1 MLAVHIQFEHQ
12 AVSTPDA
19 IALEIGDTALSYEKL
34 NSLANRVAH
43 ALIARGT
50 RPGDFIGICLD
61 RSVAMIAGVLGI
73 LKAGAAYVPM
83 DTEYPAD
90 RLAYMLEDSGVRL
103 LIADSTQARCL
114 KIDDDRTLL
123 LDDLDVLRSD
133 KEHNPGLPVED
144 EQLIY
149 MIYTSGSTGK
159 PKGSLIYHRGF
170 QNLVDWYVR
179 SFDFDGQS
187 RVLHMTSP
195 AFDLTQKN
203 LFAPLVSGG
212 CLCLLSSRVYD
223 ANIIIDH
230 IERHRVT
237 VVNCTPSAFGRLLN
251 FADDRLYRRIASL
264 RYVFLGGEPISVP
277 RLKSWLDNPHCHAQ
291 VVNTYGPTECTD
303 VCAYFRIEQ
312 PDAFMERNVP
322 IGRALPG
329 FRLYVLDEKLQP
341 VVEGKEGQLCIAG
354 VGVGRGYHNKPDM
367 TAERFVVDPFA
378 ERPGERLY
386 LTGDRARVLDAG
398 NIDYL
403 GRIDNQVK
411 VRGFRIELG
420 EIERVLEL
428 HDAIKEAAVSVF
440 PDRSGDNR
448 LAAYLVYRP
457 DLSRPSISEVRA
469 FLQRSLP
476 DFMLPTAWVVLDK
489 LPLTPNGKLD
499 RKALPM
505 PQAQRPSLD
514 TDYVAPRNGTERYLV
529 DLWLEYLGIDR
540 VGVNDR
546 FFELGGSS
554 LNAVDFIARLSNEL
568 GERIPIATFFAA
580 PTIRGFVAV
589 LWAEHRGAMLR
600 RFPDDAPEGGATASS
615 GPSTRPAAM
624 VEGELIAIIGL
635 AGRFPGAADADELW
649 RNLLD
654 GVEAVNRAT
663 DEELRAAGVS
673 EEDIADPEYVR
684 NYFSMDEVEYFDAGF
699 FGYQPRDV
707 EAMDPQHRLFLECAW
722 TALDNAG
729 YADTERYGGR
739 IGVFG
744 GIARDAYL
752 HHYVSRHPRYRDVLG
767 DFAVNMGN
775 DKNFPA
781 ARVAY
786 KLNLRGPAVN
796 VQTACSTSGVALHLA
811 CQSLRA
817 GESDMALVGGC
828 RVLVPTQL
836 GYRYVEG
843 SALSR
848 DGRLFV
854 FDRRGTGM
862 VRGSGAAFLVIKR
875 LSDALRDGDCIRALI
890 KSTAINNDGSAK
902 VGFTAPSVEGQ
913 SEVIAEAL
921 RRAGVPVDSIGYVE
935 AHGTATALGDPI
947 EVRGLTR
954 AYRQFTDARQFAR
967 LGSIKS
973 NIGHLDAGAA
983 TAGIIKTV
991 LSMEHGELPA
1001 SLNYEQPN
1009 PDIDFASSPF
1019 QVNAARSPWPAENGQ
1034 PRRAGVSSFG
1044 LGGTNFHCIIEQAPE
1059 SEPKMEEDKRSW
1071 QLFALSAKSERSL
1084 LANLVGLY
1092 GYCAQYPERSMADL
1106 AYSLNTRRP
1115 EFRHR
1120 AVLVCARGASLD
1132 GRTLAAARRQ
1142 TVGESK
1148 RELVF
1153 EFPKCGGSPWNAA
1166 PGLYG
1171 AEPVFRGAMRACA
1184 EAVAA
1189 SFGGDLCERLYPVV
1203 DATALADPL
1212 FADIA
1217 QFSLEYALAQLWMAW
1232 VGKPRLLVGE
1242 DVGELV
1248 AACVAG
1254 MLSLADALLLVV
1266 ARRKGLHEKDE
1277 APLKEALART
1287 VLASPTIPV
1296 LAVSVGAELQQLSM
1310 DYWRNQ
1316 LKGVDRRQAAEAVLQ
1331 FHTPLTKLVMG
1342 MAPIETVP
1350 CADGISV
1357 VPSLGFG
1364 DAFQDDEYS
1373 LFGALGEVWLL
1384 GHPVDWTAVYRDAP
1398 VRKVPLP
1405 PYRFDRQ
1412 RYWIDLPSTGS
1423 RLLILAAA
1431 SEQELTTAAGRWAQY
1446 FQTHPDADLRALA
1459 SEPGDF
1465 GSSRLSAL
1473 VATPAEAAQAW
1484 VQPVRALDAR
1494 AEPSVIFMFP
1504 GGGAQY
1510 LRMGQ
1515 DLYRQHPVFKQTV
1528 DEGLLLHAA
1537 RTGYDLRRVW
1547 FPRNGQEERASAEME
1562 RPSVQLP
1569 ALFIIEIALARLWQ
1583 HWGVRPTAL
1592 LGHSMGENTA
1602 ACIAGVMNFADALG
1616 LVALRGRLFERVEPG
1631 GMLSVALSSEA
1642 LRPYLGA
1649 QLDLATVNG
1658 PEQCTVSGRSEALS
1672 ALQRRLEAEGVDAQP
1687 IPIAIAAHSRWL
1699 EPILDEFGAYLR
1711 GIALHEPEI
1720 PFISNLN
1727 GDWIAAEQATDP
1739 DYWVRHL
1746 RQTVRFGD
1754 GVQTLLREK
1763 GRVFLECGPGKI
1775 LGSLVKLQGSR
1786 LAERVIPSLR
1796 HGREDISD
1804 RNFLFGS
1811 IGRLWSI
1818 GATLDWNVIE
1828 RDWPGSCLHL
1838 PPQPP
1843 GTVESVA
1850 FAPATTLSNVASIN
1864 YLDSQILPQAGMAG
1878 IAASPFPGLQE
1889 SAAVKSRK
1897 DLIVE
1902 KLKAIIYDMSGIA
1915 ATALDTDTTFLNLGF
1930 DSLFLTQA
1938 NLRFKKAFSVK
1949 TTMRQLLNEAPTLGT
1964 LAAFIDGQLPADALQ
1979 EELRPAATPAPQV
1992 AANPATT
1999 PPVALPAVQTGGAL
2013 VAGGD
2018 ALQQAII
2025 LQIQASN
2032 ALLNL
2037 IQGGMGGPA
2046 LVQPAQVALPVAAA
2060 PSPIVA
2066 PAPMA
2071 QAAVA
2076 SPSRDS
2082 AAAHGPFQPVQK
2094 TASSDLNDR
2103 QRHYLVEFMAAYQRR
2118 TAKSKAFAEQHRPH
2132 YADPR
2137 TVMGFK
2143 TLWKELTYTLVGER
2157 SKGSHVWD
2165 IDGNEY
2171 VDCMSGFGAIFFG
2184 HAPDF
2189 VVEAVQRQLTKTID
2203 YGPQSQLAGPAAQL
2217 LCEMTGMERAS
2228 FCNTGS
2234 EAVLAAM
2241 RLARTVTG
2249 NDLIVVFSGD
2259 YHGIFDEVLVQVQ
2272 TIGNQRQNRPVA
2284 PGIPQS
2290 ASQNILVL
2298 DYGDPR
2304 SVEVIR
2310 ERAGEIAAV
2319 LIEPIQSRRPEL
2331 QPREFLH
2338 QVRAVTRET
2347 GIPMIFDEIITGF
2360 RLHPRG
2366 AQAWFDVD
2374 ADIACYGKVIGGG
2387 FPVGVVAGKAKY
2399 LDALD
2404 GGQWRFGDDSFPEV
2418 GMTYFAGT
2426 FIRHPV
2432 ALAAVHAVLQYLKQ
2446 QGPELQQ
2453 GVNRRAAL
2461 FAEEINRQYRRR
2473 GVPIELNYF
2482 GSVFL
2487 PRFNGNP
2494 DFEGLFHHHLRFHG
2508 AHHIWGRRPG
2518 FLTAAHTDADIQSL
2532 IKSFVDAAE
2541 AMQRGGFL
2549 PALEDQPRQHYPWTT
2564 TQSELWL
2571 AIKMGPSASAAY
2583 NEQVMFEIEHELDPA
2598 ALELAL
2604 DKVLNR
2610 HPSLRA
2616 VVDANEAGLTLLPYM
2631 SPRFTYRD
2639 LLSLPEEERDAAVR
2653 QQAQEHIDQPFDF
2666 FQGPLLRMLL
2676 MRVAERRYVLCVCAS
2691 HLVCDGWSL
2700 EIVMEDIATYYTGIR
2715 QGRYMQRRPVPSL
2728 DELAAAEQAQRA
2740 AGDMK
2745 EARDYWLK
2753 VYGDSLP
2760 PDLDLPLDHPRPRQR
2775 SYRGER
2781 RAYYLDRALNE
2792 PMRRYAKEHGCTSFV
2807 MMLSVFVLM
2816 VHRLTRQDDIV
2827 VGIPAAGQPNMGLPG
2842 LVAHGVNFLSLR
2854 AAVDPRLSFSAFMV
2868 AMRDRFME
2876 AKDHQCFGYGELLQV
2891 LRVPRDPSR
2900 LPLVTVSFNLDMAF
2914 NPLDFDGV
2922 LAKFLPA
2929 PRGLS
2934 KYDLLFTLT
2943 DQGNDIL
2950 IEVDR
2955 NADIFEASTIDRW
2968 VAFYEQFLRT
2978 VLKEPARP
2986 VVELPMLDAVGRQT
3000 MLEEWNATAR
3010 DYPLGISS
3018 LHGLVESAVARYPE
3032 VVAVVDAGG
3041 ALTYA
3046 DLDARANRLAHY
3058 LRAQGVRPDQV
3069 IGVLME
3075 RSRDM
3080 VVALYGIL
3088 KAGAAYLPLDPEH
3101 PAERIRMILEE
3112 SAAPL
3117 VICQEALSALLPQGL
3132 SWLAIDRAEAVLRDF
3147 PAEAPEASTRPEHL
3161 AYVIYTSGST
3171 GRPKG
3176 VMNEHRGI
3184 CNRLLWMQEAIP
3196 LGPDDRVLQKTP
3208 YTFDVSVWEF
3218 FLPLMAGARLVM
3230 AAPGGH
3236 RDNDY
3241 LIRTVQE
3248 QRISYLHFVPSML
3261 HLFLAHPDAGRCGGL
3276 RCVIASGESLP
3287 RNLHDRFFEIL
3298 PHVQLY
3304 NLYGPTE
3311 AAVDV
3316 TFWACDPNAPGDT
3329 VPIGRPVANTQIYL
3343 LDEQLQPVPVGVP
3356 GELYIGGVQVARGYL
3371 NRPDLTA
3378 ERFVS
3383 DPFAADPRAC
3393 LYKTGDLARYRG
3405 DGAIEYIG
3413 RNDFQVKVRGLR
3425 IELGEIEAAL
3435 ERHADVERCVVV
3447 VREDRVNDQRLVAY
3461 LVNRSGSKPDNAS
3474 LREHLRTF
3482 LPEYMVPQHF
3492 VSLLAL
3498 PLTSSGKVDRNALPD
3513 PEQAVPQSGD
3523 QFRAPQGEVETFI
3536 AELWG
3541 QRLGIERVSTSD
3553 NFFDLGGHSLLGTQ
3567 IFASINRR
3575 YEIMLDL
3582 RELFDAPTIAQLAR
3596 LVEARRSGQSLI
3608 PIELKI
3614 VHRDDLVDPPPSSQQ
3629 MRLWYLSQVDSDYIA
3644 FNLPAAF
3651 RLSGPLRLD
3660 CLQRALDTIV
3670 ERHAPLRTNIV
3681 VKNGELVQA
3690 VRDALKLDL
3699 TPVPITAFG
3708 ATTIAE
3714 LAQAIKRES
3723 ARSFDLEHDPLI
3735 QAGLVKLDEQDHILY
3750 VIIHHIVFDG
3760 WSFDIFLRD
3769 LFRLYNA
3776 YRAGRPNPLPALPVT
3791 YADYAIWQ
3799 QKWLASEH
3807 VQQQLGYWIE
3817 RLSGELPVLDLP
3829 LDKPRPPIQPHA
3841 AEAVLI
3847 NIDASLLQGLDAAGA
3862 RSGATLFMVMLSLY
3876 AVTLYR
3882 FTRQT
3887 DLLIGAP
3894 ISGRNLEELDG
3905 LLGFFINT
3913 LVFRLNV
3920 DPSQPFSAWIKDV
3933 KGRCLQAYDHQ
3944 YTPFELIIQHL
3955 NVPRDQSRS
3964 PVYQTLLIY
3973 QDVRN
3978 RTDQPDGMVKQQVNI
3993 ELAGAQT
4000 DLDFW
4005 LKRESDRMLGGFE
4018 FPSALFVRDTI
4029 ATIADSFMTIA
4040 RRVAER
4046 PDISIAELISLDERE
4061 RKLLADWNATEAAYP
4076 VERSLADWLTE
4087 RVDERAE
4094 RTAVIG
4100 SDRSLSYAELEAQS
4114 NQLAH
4119 HLRAQGVQRG
4129 TLVGLC
4135 QQRSER
4141 LLVSLLAIWKAGG
4154 AYVPLDPDYPEKRL
4168 RYMLETAQAPVILTE
4183 SALINI
4189 VADYSCRRVSVDSD
4203 WPVIAGYAKTSLNSE
4218 VVGENLAY
4226 VIFTSGST
4234 GEPKGVQIPHR
4245 AVVNFLHSMSRE
4257 PGMQADDRLLAVTT
4271 LSFDIAVLELFLPLL
4286 VGATVVIAGRDDAAD
4301 GHRLKSLLEQ
4311 HEINLLQ
4318 ATPSTW
4324 RLLMATG
4331 WSGSTQFRALV
4342 GGESLPVDLR
4352 ADLIQRCG
4360 EVWNM
4365 YGPTETTVWSTCER
4379 VDDLK
4384 KPILIGRPIAN
4395 TQCHIVDDRLQP
4407 VPIGVAG
4414 ELLIGGDGLSS
4425 GYLGRPELTA
4435 ERFVTDNF
4443 QLKDTVKP
4451 RLYRTGDRVRWRAD
4465 GRLEYF
4471 QRLDNQV
4478 KLRGFRI
4485 ELGEIESVLLSHPQI
4500 AECAAAVKYYGHG
4513 DHRLVAYIRYE
4524 GSEALTNTD
4533 LRRFLREQLPDYMV
4547 PQIFVEVRSMPLTP
4561 NGKIDRKALPEPL
4574 QIKSNAQ
4581 TYVAPRTEA
4590 EKEIAA
4596 IWSQALK
4603 IDSISVDDKFFDIGG
4618 HSLLALSVIARIE
4631 KKYGVRISPLDMLMN
4646 TLEQIATK
4654 VAFSGERAGASET
4667 EAAAHK
4673 VAPTSD
4679 QQRGAKGGRLGH
4691 LISKLQS
4698 GFSDV

>member
-1 MLAVHIQFEHQ
+1 MLAVHTQFEHQ
-12 AVSTPDA
+12 VVATPDA
-19 IALEIGDTALSYEKL
+19 IALEIGDTTLSYEKL

-43 ALIARGT
+43 TLIARGT

-61 RSVAMIAGVLGI
+61 RSVAMIASVLGI
-73 LKAGAAYVPM
+73 LKVGAAYVPM

-90 RLAYMLEDSGVRL
+90 RLAYMLEDSEIRV
-103 LIADSTQARCL
+103 LITDSAQARCL
-114 KIDDDRTLL
+114 KIDDDRALL
-123 LDDLDVLRSD
+123 LDNLDTLKSD
-133 KEHNPGLPVED
+133 EESNPGLLVEN

-149 MIYTSGSTGK
+149 MIYTSGSTGR
-159 PKGSLIYHRGF
+159 PKGSLICHRGF

-179 SFDFDGQS
+179 SFEFDGQS

-223 ANIIIDH
+223 AHIIIDH
-230 IERHRVT
+230 IERHRIT

-277 RLKSWLDNPHCHAQ
+277 RLKTWLDNPHCHAQ

-312 PDAFMERNVP
+312 PNAFMERNVP

-341 VVEGKEGQLCIAG
+341 VVEGNEGQLCIAG

-378 ERPGERLY
+378 ERPGEQLY
-386 LTGDRARVLDAG
+386 LTGDRARVLDDG

-476 DFMLPTAWVVLDK
+476 DFMLPTAWVVLDR

-505 PQAQRPSLD
+505 PQAQRPYLD
-514 TDYVAPRNGTERYLV
+514 TDYVAPRNGAEQRLV

-540 VGVNDR
+540 VGVDDR

-589 LWAEHRGAMLR
+589 LWAEHRGAMYR
-600 RFPDDAPEGGATASS
+600 RFPNEAPEGGATASS
-615 GPSTRPAAM
+615 GPSMRPVAM
-624 VEGELIAIIGL
+624 VEGDPIAIIGL
-635 AGRFPGAADADELW
+635 AGRFPGAADADGLW
-649 RNLLD
+649 CNLRD
-654 GVEAVNRAT
+654 GFEAVDRAT

-1019 QVNAARSPWPAENGQ
+1019 QVNAARSPWPAEKNGQ

-1120 AVLVCARGASLD
+1120 AVLLCAHGASLD

-1189 SFGGDLCERLYPVV
+1189 SLGGDLCERLYPVV
-1203 DATALADPL
+1203 DAAALADPL

-1254 MLSLADALLLVV
+1254 MVSLADALLLVV
-1266 ARRKGLHEKDE
+1266 ARRKGMHEKDE
-1277 APLKEALART
+1277 APLREALART
-1287 VLASPTIPV
+1287 VLASSTIPI
-1296 LAVSVGAELQQLSM
+1296 LAVSAGAELQQLSM
-1310 DYWRNQ
+1310 GYWRNQ
-1316 LKGVDRRQAAEAVLQ
+1316 LKGVDCRQAVEAILQ
-1331 FHTPLTKLVMG
+1331 SHTPLTRLVMG
-1342 MAPIETVP
+1342 MAPFQTVP
-1350 CADGISV
+1350 CADGISA

-1364 DAFQDDEYS
+1364 GASQDDEYS
-1373 LFGALGEVWLL
+1373 LFGALSEVWLL
-1384 GHPVDWTAVYRDAP
+1384 GHPVDWTAVYRDVP

-1431 SEQELTTAAGRWAQY
+1431 SEQELTTAGGRWAQY

-1459 SEPGDF
+1459 VAPADF
-1465 GSSRLSAL
+1465 GPSRSSAL
-1473 VATPAEAAQAW
+1473 VATPTDAAQAW

-1510 LRMGQ
+1510 LRMGR
-1515 DLYRQHPVFKQTV
+1515 DLYRQHPVFKQVV
-1528 DEGLLLHAA
+1528 DEGVLLHAA
-1537 RTGYDLRRVW
+1537 RSGYDLRRAW
-1547 FPRNGQEERASAEME
+1547 FPRNGQEEQASVEME

-1583 HWGVRPTAL
+1583 HWGVRPAAL
-1592 LGHSMGENTA
+1592 IGHSMGENTA
-1602 ACIAGVMNFADALG
+1602 ACIAGVMSFADALG
-1616 LVALRGRLFERVEPG
+1616 LVALRGQLFERVEPG
-1631 GMLSVALSSEA
+1631 GMLSVALSAEA
-1642 LRPYLGA
+1642 LRPYLDEE
-1649 QLDLATVNG
+1649 LDLATVNG
-1658 PEQCTVSGRSEALS
+1658 PEQCTVSGRTAAL
-1672 ALQRRLEAEGVDAQP
+1672 LGLRRRLEAEGVDMQP

-1699 EPILDEFGAYLR
+1699 EPILDEFGAYLH
-1711 GIALHEPEI
+1711 GIALREPEI
-1720 PFISNLN
+1720 PFISNLD
-1727 GDWIAAEQATDP
+1727 GDWITAERATDP
-1739 DYWVRHL
+1739 DYWVHHL
-1746 RQTVRFGD
+1746 RRTVRFGD
-1754 GVQTLLREK
+1754 GVKTLLREK

-1775 LGSLVKLQGSR
+1775 LGSLVKLQGSQIGD
-1786 LAERVIPSLR
+1786 RVVPSLR
-1796 HGREDISD
+1796 HAREDMSD
-1804 RNFLFGS
+1804 RNVLLGS

-1818 GATLDWNVIE
+1818 GVALDWNVIE

-1843 GTVESVA
+1843 GTAESMA
-1850 FAPATTLSNVASIN
+1850 SAPATALGAPAPNSH
-1864 YLDSQILPQAGMAG
+1864 LDNQISPQIGMAG
-1878 IAASPFPGLQE
+1878 IAASPSPGLQE

-1897 DLIVE
+1897 DLIIE

-1915 ATALDTDTTFLNLGF
+1915 ATTLDADTTFLNLGF

-1949 TTMRQLLNEAPTLGT
+1949 ITMRQLLNEAPTLAA
-1964 LAAFIDGQLPADALQ
+1964 LAAFIDGQLPRDALR
-1979 EELRPAATPAPQV
+1979 EELRPAAAP
-1992 AANPATT
+1992 T
-1999 PPVALPAVQTGGAL
+1999 PPMAASPVTAPVAVPLAQTGGAL

-2018 ALQQAII
+2018 ALRQAIV

-2032 ALLNL
+2032 ALLTL
-2037 IQGGMGGPA
+2037 IQGGIGDPA
-2046 LVQPAQVALPVAAA
+2046 LVQPAQTPLPVAAA
-2060 PSPIVA
+2060 PSPVVA

-2071 QAAVA
+2071 QDAAA

-2082 AAAHGPFQPVQK
+2082 AAHGPFQPVQK
-2094 TASSDLNDR
+2094 TASSDLNER
-2103 QRHYLVEFMAAYQRR
+2103 QRRYLDEFMAAYQKR

-2189 VVEAVQRQLTKTID
+2189 VIEAVQRQLTKTID

-2331 QPREFLH
+2331 QPRKFLH

-2366 AQAWFDVD
+2366 AQAWFDVE

-2426 FIRHPV
+2426 FIRHPA

-2453 GVNRRAAL
+2453 GVNRRTAL
-2461 FAEEINRQYRRR
+2461 FAEEVNRQFRRR
-2473 GVPIELNYF
+2473 GVPVELNYF

-2487 PRFNGNP
+2487 PRFSGNP

-2518 FLTAAHTDADIQSL
+2518 FLTTAHTDEDIRSL
-2532 IKSFVDAAE
+2532 IESFVDAAE

-2549 PALEDQPRQHYPWTT
+2549 PTLEDQPRQHYPWTT

-2583 NEQVMFEIEHELDPA
+2583 NEQVVFEIEQDLDPA

-2616 VVDANEAGLTLLPYM
+2616 VVDASEAGLTLLPCM
-2631 SPRFTYRD
+2631 SPQFAYRD
-2639 LLSLPEEERDAAVR
+2639 LLSVAEEERDAAVR
-2653 QQAQEHIDQPFDF
+2653 QQALEHIDQPFDF
-2666 FQGPLLRMLL
+2666 FRGPLLRMLL
-2676 MRVAERRYVLCVCAS
+2676 VRVAERRYMLCVCAS

-2700 EIVMEDIATYYTGIR
+2700 EIVMEDIAAYYTGIR

-2728 DELAAAEQAQRA
+2728 DELAAAEQTQRA
-2740 AGDMK
+2740 AGDMR

-2753 VYGDSLP
+2753 VYGDNLP

-2792 PMRRYAKEHGCTSFV
+2792 PMRRYAKEQGCTSFV

-2854 AAVDPRLSFSAFMV
+2854 AAVDPRLNFGAFMV

-2955 NADIFEASTIDRW
+2955 NADIFEANTIDRW
-2968 VAFYEQFLRT
+2968 VAFYEQLLRT
-2978 VLKEPARP
+2978 VLNEPARP
-2986 VVELPMLDAVGRQT
+2986 LAELPMLDATGRQT
-3000 MLEEWNATAR
+3000 VLEGWNATIR
-3010 DYPLGISS
+3010 DYPLEVSS

-3046 DLDARANRLAHY
+3046 DLDMRANRLAHY

-3117 VICQEALSALLPQGL
+3117 VICQEALSAPLPQGMP
-3132 SWLAIDRAEAVLRDF
+3132 SLAIERAEMLLRDF
-3147 PAEAPEASTRPEHL
+3147 PTEAPETLTRPEHL

-3218 FLPLMAGARLVM
+3218 FLPLMVGARLVM

-3261 HLFLAHPDAGRCGGL
+3261 HLFLAHPNAERCGGL
-3276 RCVIASGESLP
+3276 RCVIASGEALP

-3298 PHVQLY
+3298 PHAKLY

-3316 TFWACDPNAPGDT
+3316 TFWTCDPNALGDT

-3343 LDEQLQPVPVGVP
+3343 LDEQMQPVPVGVP
-3356 GELYIGGVQVARGYL
+3356 GELYIGGIQVARGYL

-3378 ERFVS
+3378 ERFIS
-3383 DPFAADPRAC
+3383 DPFAADPQAR
-3393 LYKTGDLARYRG
+3393 LYKTGDLARYRE
-3405 DGAIEYIG
+3405 DGVIEYIG

-3435 ERHADVERCVVV
+3435 ERHVDVERCVVI
-3447 VREDRVNDQRLVAY
+3447 VREDRANDQRLVAY
-3461 LVNRSGSKPDNAS
+3461 FS
-3474 LREHLRTF
+3474 LKD
-3482 LPEYMVPQHF
+3482 
-3492 VSLLAL
+3492 
-3498 PLTSSGKVDRNALPD
+3498 GKV
-3513 PEQAVPQSGD
+3513 
-3523 QFRAPQGEVETFI
+3523 
-3536 AELWG
+3536 
-3541 QRLGIERVSTSD
+3541 
-3553 NFFDLGGHSLLGTQ
+3553 
-3567 IFASINRR
+3567 
-3575 YEIMLDL
+3575 
-3582 RELFDAPTIAQLAR
+3582 
-3596 LVEARRSGQSLI
+3596 
-3608 PIELKI
+3608 
-3614 VHRDDLVDPPPSSQQ
+3614 
-3629 MRLWYLSQVDSDYIA
+3629 
-3644 FNLPAAF
+3644 
-3651 RLSGPLRLD
+3651 
-3660 CLQRALDTIV
+3660 
-3670 ERHAPLRTNIV
+3670 
-3681 VKNGELVQA
+3681 
-3690 VRDALKLDL
+3690 
-3699 TPVPITAFG
+3699 
-3708 ATTIAE
+3708 
-3714 LAQAIKRES
+3714 
-3723 ARSFDLEHDPLI
+3723 
-3735 QAGLVKLDEQDHILY
+3735 
-3750 VIIHHIVFDG
+3750 
-3760 WSFDIFLRD
+3760 
-3769 LFRLYNA
+3769 
-3776 YRAGRPNPLPALPVT
+3776 
-3791 YADYAIWQ
+3791 
-3799 QKWLASEH
+3799 
-3807 VQQQLGYWIE
+3807 
-3817 RLSGELPVLDLP
+3817 
-3829 LDKPRPPIQPHA
+3829 
-3841 AEAVLI
+3841 
-3847 NIDASLLQGLDAAGA
+3847 
-3862 RSGATLFMVMLSLY
+3862 
-3876 AVTLYR
+3876 
-3882 FTRQT
+3882 
-3887 DLLIGAP
+3887 
-3894 ISGRNLEELDG
+3894 
-3905 LLGFFINT
+3905 
-3913 LVFRLNV
+3913 
-3920 DPSQPFSAWIKDV
+3920 
-3933 KGRCLQAYDHQ
+3933 
-3944 YTPFELIIQHL
+3944 
-3955 NVPRDQSRS
+3955 
-3964 PVYQTLLIY
+3964 
-3973 QDVRN
+3973 
-3978 RTDQPDGMVKQQVNI
+3978 
-3993 ELAGAQT
+3993 
-4000 DLDFW
+4000 
-4005 LKRESDRMLGGFE
+4005 
-4018 FPSALFVRDTI
+4018 
-4029 ATIADSFMTIA
+4029 
-4040 RRVAER
+4040 
-4046 PDISIAELISLDERE
+4046 
-4061 RKLLADWNATEAAYP
+4061 
-4076 VERSLADWLTE
+4076 
-4087 RVDERAE
+4087 
-4094 RTAVIG
+4094 
-4100 SDRSLSYAELEAQS
+4100 
-4114 NQLAH
+4114 
-4119 HLRAQGVQRG
+4119 
-4129 TLVGLC
+4129 
-4135 QQRSER
+4135 
-4141 LLVSLLAIWKAGG
+4141 
-4154 AYVPLDPDYPEKRL
+4154 
-4168 RYMLETAQAPVILTE
+4168 
-4183 SALINI
+4183 
-4189 VADYSCRRVSVDSD
+4189 
-4203 WPVIAGYAKTSLNSE
+4203 
-4218 VVGENLAY
+4218 
-4226 VIFTSGST
+4226 
-4234 GEPKGVQIPHR
+4234 
-4245 AVVNFLHSMSRE
+4245 
-4257 PGMQADDRLLAVTT
+4257 
-4271 LSFDIAVLELFLPLL
+4271 
-4286 VGATVVIAGRDDAAD
+4286 
-4301 GHRLKSLLEQ
+4301 
-4311 HEINLLQ
+4311 
-4318 ATPSTW
+4318 
-4324 RLLMATG
+4324 
-4331 WSGSTQFRALV
+4331 
-4342 GGESLPVDLR
+4342 
-4352 ADLIQRCG
+4352 
-4360 EVWNM
+4360 
-4365 YGPTETTVWSTCER
+4365 
-4379 VDDLK
+4379 
-4384 KPILIGRPIAN
+4384 
-4395 TQCHIVDDRLQP
+4395 
-4407 VPIGVAG
+4407 
-4414 ELLIGGDGLSS
+4414 
-4425 GYLGRPELTA
+4425 
-4435 ERFVTDNF
+4435 
-4443 QLKDTVKP
+4443 
-4451 RLYRTGDRVRWRAD
+4451 
-4465 GRLEYF
+4465 
-4471 QRLDNQV
+4471 
-4478 KLRGFRI
+4478 
-4485 ELGEIESVLLSHPQI
+4485 
-4500 AECAAAVKYYGHG
+4500 
-4513 DHRLVAYIRYE
+4513 
-4524 GSEALTNTD
+4524 LTNTE
-4533 LRRFLREQLPDYMV
+4533 LRRFLRDQLPDYMV
-4547 PQIFVEVRSMPLTP
+4547 PQVFVEMRTMPLTSS
-4561 NGKIDRKALPEPL
+4561 GKINRKALPEPSRSPSHE
-4574 QIKSNAQ
+4574 QGFI
-4581 TYVAPRTEA
+4581 APRTKA

-4596 IWSQALK
+4596 IWCQALQVDSVS
-4603 IDSISVDDKFFDIGG
+4603 IDNMFFDIGG
-4618 HSLLALSVIARIE
+4618 YSLLALSVIARIE
-4631 KKYGVRISPLDMLMN
+4631 KQYGVRITLMDMLMN

-4654 VAFSGERAGASET
+4654 VARDDEGIGTPETNAPDKLAPTGGERREQG
-4667 EAAAHK
+4667 
-4673 VAPTSD
+4673 
-4679 QQRGAKGGRLGH
+4679 RGRLGG
-4691 LISKLQS
+4691 LISKLRGLS
-4698 GFSDV
+4698 GG